1 MGTIRVD
8 RDNGLLLTADQNL
21 PIRIKE
27 FKMRRTIVLMS
38 LFLVGTAPITAPI
51 IAMITASAASAQES
65 DCLAEVDRLASSLG
79 MKGEASPQATVPR
92 SGASSESL
100 AQSGGVIQPPAVGS
114 GRVLEPPQGTADG
127 MNTAPAMPQQE
138 GAPQGTVPNSG
149 TAQRG
154 TEKPAMSAAGRAQLE
169 TLLLGARNA
178 GRQGDTAQCE
188 ERLGEARDLARESG
202 ADSRM

>member
-1 MGTIRVD
+1 MRGTI
-8 RDNGLLLTADQNL
+8 A
-21 PIRIKE
+21 
-27 FKMRRTIVLMS
+27 FMS
-38 LFLVGTAPITAPI
+38 LFLAGVASITAFP
-51 IAMITASAASAQES
+51 AGAQENS
-65 DCLAEVDRLASSLG
+65 CLAEVDRLANSLG

-100 AQSGGVIQPPAVGS
+100 AQSGGVIQPPDVGS
-114 GRVLEPPQGTADG
+114 SRVMTPPPGTADG
-127 MNTAPAMPQQE
+127 MNTAPAMPQQD

-149 TAQRG
+149 SGIGTAQ
-154 TEKPAMSAAGRAQLE
+154 RAQLE

-188 ERLGEARDLARESG
+188 ERLEEARDLARESG

>member
-1 MGTIRVD
+1 MRGTI
-8 RDNGLLLTADQNL
+8 A
-21 PIRIKE
+21 
-27 FKMRRTIVLMS
+27 FMS
-38 LFLVGTAPITAPI
+38 LFLAGAASITAFP
-51 IAMITASAASAQES
+51 AGAQENS
-65 DCLAEVDRLASSLG
+65 CLAEVDRLANSLG

-100 AQSGGVIQPPAVGS
+100 AQSGGVIQPPDVGS
-114 GRVLEPPQGTADG
+114 ARVMEPPPGIADG
-127 MNTAPAMPQQE
+127 MNTAPAIPQQD

-149 TAQRG
+149 SSTGNAQR
-154 TEKPAMSAAGRAQLE
+154 AQIE

-188 ERLGEARDLARESG
+188 ERLEEARDLARESG

>member
-1 MGTIRVD
+1 
-8 RDNGLLLTADQNL
+8 
-21 PIRIKE
+21 
-27 FKMRRTIVLMS
+27 
-38 LFLVGTAPITAPI
+38 
-51 IAMITASAASAQES
+51 
-65 DCLAEVDRLASSLG
+65 

-100 AQSGGVIQPPAVGS
+100 AQSGGVIQPPDVGS
-114 GRVLEPPQGTADG
+114 ARVMTPPGTADG
-127 MNTAPAMPQQE
+127 MNTAPAIPQQD

-149 TAQRG
+149 SNTGNAQ
-154 TEKPAMSAAGRAQLE
+154 RAQLE

-188 ERLGEARDLARESG
+188 ERLEEARDLARESG

>member
-1 MGTIRVD
+1 MS
-8 RDNGLLLTADQNL
+8 LLLA
-21 PIRIKE
+21 
-27 FKMRRTIVLMS
+27 
-38 LFLVGTAPITAPI
+38 GAAPITI
-51 IAMITASAASAQES
+51 MTAATPASAQG
-65 DCLAEVDRLASSLG
+65 DNCLAEVDRLANSLG

-127 MNTAPAMPQQE
+127 MNTAPAMPQQD
-138 GAPQGTVPNSG
+138 GAPQGTVPNGG
-149 TAQRG
+149 TARQG
-154 TEKPAMSAAGRAQLE
+154 TGQPAMSAAQRAQLE

-178 GRQGDTAQCE
+178 GRQGDTAQCQ